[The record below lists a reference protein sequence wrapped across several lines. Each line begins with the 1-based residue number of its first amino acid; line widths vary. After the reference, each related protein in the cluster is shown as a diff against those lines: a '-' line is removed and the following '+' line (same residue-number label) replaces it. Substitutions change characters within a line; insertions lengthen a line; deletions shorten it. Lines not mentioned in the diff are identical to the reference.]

1 MKEKTSTLDRLLFG
15 KAFLLG
21 TIAILWIGFVFVDT
35 NALALTI
42 TAIIGGVYTIGIVE
56 LLKFRHATSTLS
68 KALDAT
74 NETVDVFS
82 KWLDRLDP
90 SLRIAVR
97 RRVEGERVGLPGP
110 VLTPYLLSLLIM
122 LGLLGTFI
130 GMVDTLRGAVIAIE
144 GTAEIQAIR
153 DGLAAP
159 IKGLALSFGTSVA
172 GVATSAMLGLM
183 STLSRRQRMLETK
196 RLDTKVPTH
205 FRDFSLAHHQR
216 ETFKAL
222 QIQTQALPRVADK
235 LDAMADKL
243 ALLGGTLIKNQDQ
256 LHASVKRNF
265 SDLTDSVNKAFKES
279 LANGIR
285 QIGEATEP
293 IVKDAIADI
302 TQETHII
309 NRSLTQTAKD
319 NTEEISRLFAAQVEE
334 MAQSWKTGLEAH
346 NHANGEL
353 IDRIRRSQNDFQENF
368 KGVAESLV
376 ESVNSTSAS
385 WIERMEANDK
395 ARLDLWAVALGNAQK
410 EAATY
415 LTNASEVLAGDFKQ
429 ITEIHQAAFD
439 AVTQDL
445 VAVSSDL
452 AVQWRKTGEDTRA
465 AHKQTAES
473 LKQMTLDLASS
484 HQTTASTIQKEVTRL
499 LTSSED
505 LVQSRI
511 ETEARWVD
519 GHQKRLDTLTE
530 TLGAELGKLRE
541 DEEVR
546 AQAAAARFENL
557 ESVLVSHLTTL
568 GQALE
573 APMARLI
580 QTATEAPRAAV
591 DVIEML
597 RQTASK
603 HIQRD
608 NRLLEEHRCTIERL
622 DNLLSSL
629 DLRYSEQ
636 GEAIGQ
642 LINTSK
648 SMMEDL
654 GRQFTLQVDT
664 EITKISEVADT
675 FAGSAVEMASLGD
688 AFSVAIE
695 LFNTSNGSLI
705 ENLARIED
713 ALEKV
718 STRSDDQLGYYVAQ
732 ARELIDHSILS
743 QKEIVLSLQQ
753 LRPQHAP
760 DLEAN

>member
-56 LLKFRHATSTLS
+56 LLKFRAATSTLS

-74 NETVDVFS
+74 NETVDGFS
-82 KWLDRLDP
+82 EWLDRLDP
-90 SLRIAVR
+90 SLRNAVR
-97 RRVEGERVGLPGP
+97 LRVEGERVGLPGP

-144 GTAEIQAIR
+144 GTTEIQAIR

-159 IKGLALSFGTSVA
+159 IKGLGLSFGTSVA

-196 RLDTKVPTH
+196 RLDTKIPTH

-235 LDAMADKL
+235 LDAMAEKL

-265 SDLTDSVNKAFKES
+265 SDLTDSVDKAFKES
-279 LANGIR
+279 LATGIR

-293 IVKDAIADI
+293 IVKDAIADL
-302 TQETHII
+302 TQETHKI

-319 NTEEISRLFAAQVEE
+319 NTEEISRRFATQLEE

-346 NHANGEL
+346 NHANGAL
-353 IDRIRRSQNDFQENF
+353 IERISRSQNAFQEDF

-376 ESVNSTSAS
+376 ESVNSTSSS

-395 ARLDLWAVALGNAQK
+395 ARLDLWAAVLGNAQK

-415 LTNASEVLAGDFKQ
+415 LTDASKVLACDFKQ
-429 ITEIHQAAFD
+429 ITEIHQASFD

-452 AVQWRKTGEDTRA
+452 TAQWRETGEGTRA
-465 AHKQTAES
+465 AHMQTSES
-473 LKQMTLDLASS
+473 LKQMAHDLASS
-484 HQTTASTIQKEVTRL
+484 NQATASRIQNEVTRL

-511 ETEARWVD
+511 KTEALWLD

-546 AQAAAARFENL
+546 AQAAAARYENL
-557 ESVLVSHLTTL
+557 ESVLASHLATL

-580 QTATEAPRAAV
+580 QTASEAPRAAV
-591 DVIEML
+591 EVVEML
-597 RQTASK
+597 RQTATK
-603 HIQRD
+603 RTQRD
-608 NRLLEEHRCTIERL
+608 NQFLEEHRRIIERI
-622 DNLLSSL
+622 DHLLTSL
-629 DLRYSEQ
+629 DLRSTEQ
-636 GEAIGQ
+636 GHAIGE
-642 LINTSK
+642 LINASK
-648 SMMEDL
+648 TMMADV
-654 GRQFTLQVDT
+654 GRHFARQVDT
-664 EITKISEVADT
+664 EIVKISEVADT
-675 FAGSAVEMASLGD
+675 IAGSAVEMASLGD
-688 AFSVAIE
+688 GFSVAID
-695 LFNTSNGSLI
+695 LFNTSNGNLI
-705 ENLARIED
+705 ENLARIEE
-713 ALEKV
+713 ALERA
-718 STRSDDQLGYYVAQ
+718 SARSDDQLGYYVAQ

-753 LRPQHAP
+753 LGPQLDP